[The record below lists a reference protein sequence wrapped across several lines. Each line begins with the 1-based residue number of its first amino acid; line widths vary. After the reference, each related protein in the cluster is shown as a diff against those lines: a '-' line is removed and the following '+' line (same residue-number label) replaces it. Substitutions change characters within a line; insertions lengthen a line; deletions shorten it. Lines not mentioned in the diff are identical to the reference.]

1 MIVICATVHIS
12 SCTYVFSP
20 TMFDTQ
26 VQCLKA
32 AESVTQLPTLAN
44 KIKAVYCHK
53 VAAVTPSIV
62 CNWVGAD
69 GCR

>member
-1 MIVICATVHIS
+1 MIAICATVHIS

-26 VQCLKA
+26 AQCLKA
-32 AESVTQLPTLAN
+32 AESVTELPTLGN
-44 KIKAVYCHK
+44 KIKAIYCYK
-53 VAAVTPSIV
+53 VAAISPSIV
-62 CNWVGAD
+62 CNSVGAD